1 MRCDKVKELLSFY
14 IDNELDNE
22 TSKEI
27 KNHIEVCG
35 ECKRE
40 YEDLV
45 VIQKLLSE
53 TPQVELPTGFKA
65 ELHDKLIECQKTE
78 KTQLINMKETNKK
91 HSSKRRRINWKVL
104 SGVAAGILIMV
115 VSASSILNNN
125 FLMDK
130 SAKTE
135 QAAPEEAMP
144 FSVSQ
149 NEKDETKSLDKV
161 EIQEPNK
168 YSMAE
173 DNNKDMNITA
183 KNRSITPMKEKI
195 SEDIENAEEE
205 KIIINGYIHLE
216 VEEYTSIYEKIVNI
230 ATNNEGFIQSSS
242 TSSTALI
249 KNDSNN
255 SLKKGN
261 VIIRIPKTK
270 FDSVFSEIIN
280 MGLVIDKNKSFD
292 DITVKY
298 GEAVSKKEELNIEE
312 NRLKSEMDKK
322 ENNEKILEAKRKLN
336 EVLELENRLSKDIIR
351 LDDLTTLATIKVYLD
366 EVD

>member
-27 KNHIEVCG
+27 KKHIEVCE

-45 VIQKLLSE
+45 FIQKLLSE
-53 TPQVELPTGFKA
+53 TPQVELPQGFKA
-65 ELHDKLIECQKTE
+65 ELHNKLIKCQE
-78 KTQLINMKETNKK
+78 AEQTQLIDMKEANKK
-91 HSSKRRRINWKVL
+91 LSNKKKRINWKVL
-104 SGVAAGILIMV
+104 SGLAAGILIMV

-135 QAAPEEAMP
+135 QAAPKEAMP

-149 NEKDETKSLDKV
+149 NEKDEAKSIEKV
-161 EIQEPNK
+161 ENGEPQK
-168 YSMAE
+168 YSMTE
-173 DNNKDMNITA
+173 NNNKDMNITA
-183 KNRSITPMKEKI
+183 KNRSIAPMKEEI
-195 SEDIENAEEE
+195 SEDIENIEDQ

-216 VEEYTSIYEKIVNI
+216 VEEYEAIYENVVNI
-230 ATNNEGFIQSSS
+230 ATNNGGFIQSSS
-242 TSSTALI
+242 TSSTASI
-249 KNDSNN
+249 KNDSND
-255 SLKKGN
+255 SLKEGN
-261 VIIRIPKTK
+261 IVVRIPKTK
-270 FDSVFSEIIN
+270 FDSAFNEIMN
-280 MGLVIDKNKSFD
+280 MGNIIDKNKSFD
-292 DITVKY
+292 NITIKY
-298 GEAVSKKEELNIEE
+298 GKAVSKIEELTLEE
-312 NRLKSEMDKK
+312 NRLKDEINRI
-322 ENNEKILEAKRKLN
+322 ENNEKIAEAKSELNKVLKSKNKL
-336 EVLELENRLSKDIIR
+336 LKDITR